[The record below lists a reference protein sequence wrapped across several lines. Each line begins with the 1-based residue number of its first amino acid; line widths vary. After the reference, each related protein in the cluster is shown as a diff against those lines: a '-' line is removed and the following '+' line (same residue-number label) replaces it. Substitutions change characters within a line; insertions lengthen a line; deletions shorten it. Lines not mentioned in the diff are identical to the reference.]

1 MERDKLQRNRLD
13 ELKRKIQVGLEQ
25 LDAGRSV
32 VFDEETLKGIK
43 QRGRER
49 LAQPDT
55 EGCVP

>member
-13 ELKRKIQVGLEQ
+13 ELKREIKVGLEQ
-25 LDAGRSV
+25 LDAGRSI
-32 VFDEETLKGIK
+32 VFDGKTLQGIK

-55 EGCVP
+55 EGWVP